1 MEKFCQH
8 GIKRKYRKLT
18 EEEKFYMFNATDVD
32 IKFTHKNLLRLFEYK
47 LGLTKKQINY
57 YLYKQLWKR

>member
-18 EEEKFYMFNATDVD
+18 AEEKFYMFNATDVD
-32 IKFTHKNLLRLFEYK
+32 IKFRHKNLLRLFEYK
-47 LGLTKKQINY
+47 LGLTKKEINY